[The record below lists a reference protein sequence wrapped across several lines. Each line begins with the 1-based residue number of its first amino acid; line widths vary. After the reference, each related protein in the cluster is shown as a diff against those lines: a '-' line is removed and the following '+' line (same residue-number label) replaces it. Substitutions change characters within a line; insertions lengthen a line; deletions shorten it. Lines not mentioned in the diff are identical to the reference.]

1 MDGPRE
7 DSMRILCLRLGYG
20 NPVGLWKV
28 AIDIK
33 VYNGGWWQVLG
44 GGGGGKMCHEGT
56 FK

>member
-44 GGGGGKMCHEGT
+44 GGGGGGG
-56 FK
+56 